1 MQEIENLAV
10 SAWRAL
16 GCRDGG
22 RLDIRLDARG
32 TPNFIEANPLAG
44 LHPGH
49 SDLPFICKFKGI
61 PYDELIRRIVAS
73 ALSRATQQLAGNPGV
88 PRQ

>member
-1 MQEIENLAV
+1 MSIPTRRP
-10 SAWRAL
+10 W
-16 GCRDGG
+16 CRKELIVAF
-22 RLDIRLDARG
+22 RLYC
-32 TPNFIEANPLAG
+32 